1 MRRLLIASILLLL
14 FEFIIAQ
21 DTFSIIAADPET
33 GEIGAAG
40 ASCVDGAAQ
49 FGGVQLI
56 NKIIPGRGGANAQA
70 LICINPNI
78 NLDNAIKRLEEGLT
92 ASQVLQWLLGT
103 DQCSAGGFN
112 PEQRQYGI
120 LSVDNE
126 GNIETAGFS
135 GSQNQ
140 AYSNHI
146 IGPNYAIQGNILLG
160 AEVLEAM
167 ETNFNNTEGSLAAK
181 LMAAMQG
188 ANVPGADSRCLGRG
202 TSSTSG
208 FLRVYKPDDEVD
220 DPFLFLNILEMP
232 FGEEPIDS
240 LQNLFNEWV
249 KTTNTKDDHDHEDS
263 ELIKVYPNPVVNM
276 LEVSLDNSVHFDTIY
291 FLDIRGSVIM
301 EIDVESV
308 GNIFGM
314 DASRMPEGMYVIQ
327 AVSRDKKIYNKK
339 FEKVNE

>member
-1 MRRLLIASILLLL
+1 MRRLLTCGILILV
-14 FEFIIAQ
+14 FHFINAQ
-21 DTFSIIAADPET
+21 DTFSIIATDPET

-92 ASQVLQWLLGT
+92 ASQTLQWLQGT
-103 DQCSAGGFN
+103 DQCAAGGFN
-112 PEQRQYGI
+112 PEERQYGL
-120 LSVDNE
+120 LSVDIN

-135 GSQNQ
+135 GSENQ
-140 AYSNHI
+140 SYSNHI
-146 IGPNYAIQGNILLG
+146 TGPNYSIQGNILLG

-188 ANVPGADSRCLGRG
+188 ANIPGADSRCLGRG

-208 FLRVYKPDDEVD
+208 FLRVYRPDDEIEN
-220 DPFLFLNILEMP
+220 PYLFLNILEMP

-240 LQNLFNEWV
+240 LQILFDEWV
-249 KTTNTKDDHDHEDS
+249 KTTGTEDDQDEKDS
-263 ELIKVYPNPVVNM
+263 GLIKVYPNPVVNM
-276 LEVSLDNSVHFDTIY
+276 LEVSLDNSVQFDTIY

-314 DASRMPEGMYVIQ
+314 DASRMPEGMYIIQ
-327 AVSRDKKIYNKK
+327 AVSKDKKIFSKK